1 MKTSV
6 FMDKSV
12 KDFDRFKK
20 QKVRDIN
27 EIMENY
33 VKSQLKINKQV
44 WVVIIC
50 FY

>member
-1 MKTSV
+1 
-6 FMDKSV
+6 MDKSL

-44 WVVIIC
+44 LYQSIC
-50 FY
+50 VFNFFC